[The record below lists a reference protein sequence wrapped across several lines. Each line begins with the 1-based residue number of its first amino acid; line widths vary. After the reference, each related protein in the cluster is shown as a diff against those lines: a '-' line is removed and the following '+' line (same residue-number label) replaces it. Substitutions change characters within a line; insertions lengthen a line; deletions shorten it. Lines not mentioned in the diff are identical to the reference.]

1 MTKLQFANY
10 KLKLKNYD
18 YIINYTRTYQHN
30 RYFSIPNVP
39 SDKKQQMK
47 VLIILAT
54 ALIFGGLFTFLF
66 YQWLKIKKYLNEPIE
81 FDEWM

>member
-30 RYFSIPNVP
+30 RYYSIPNV
-39 SDKKQQMK
+39 SGNKKQPMN
-47 VLIILAT
+47 VLTILAV
-54 ALIFGGLFTFLF
+54 ALAAGGLFTFLF